1 MRKRDI
7 KVFQAHNKSLT
18 IKVDNILLH
27 SAYYPEKGC
36 EKFIGNNKHIYINK
50 KNVVVYG
57 IGLGYHIQAL
67 LNRVSDDTMINVFDV
82 DKEIYNI
89 GKNYGTYK
97 NFINDRRVNLHIGA
111 SDEFFI
117 T

>member
-50 KNVVVYG
+50 K
-57 IGLGYHIQAL
+57 
-67 LNRVSDDTMINVFDV
+67 M
-82 DKEIYNI
+82 
-89 GKNYGTYK
+89 
-97 NFINDRRVNLHIGA
+97 
-111 SDEFFI
+111 
-117 T
+117 